1 MRHNKTLLL
10 IFFILLSLNALA
22 QINLRPGYI
31 VTNTNDIIHGYIDF
45 RTDMR
50 NAHQCTFKDPETNIT
65 TTYQPGEIYAYRFT
79 DDGKYYVTRTVT
91 IDNTP
96 RTLFLE
102 YIIQG
107 IISLYYYP
115 GDKTYFF
122 FEMENGNM
130 VEISKQDHKEIT
142 TEGGKTGYVR
152 DIRYV
157 GILKY
162 IFSKSR
168 QVEKKVSE
176 SSFDKFTLQNLTK
189 QYHYDVCETGQECIT
204 FESLKD
210 KKYIKL
216 SYTLSAGAK
225 FHNFSFGE
233 IYYLRTMNPLK
244 SFSPSVGLELGLAIP
259 RWSRIVGANISVD
272 ISKLAGE
279 RDQLPTAGSYYKLK
293 VEAIVIDNQIGIRFN
308 PFNSKVRPYIE
319 GGYYQ
324 TYLAGLSVDAFAQ
337 RYEGNAV
344 KEHKVNYADD
354 IPNFLM
360 GFYGKVG
367 IDIPLKKHKLSIC
380 GYHQQAKSDDTKLKT
395 TGVSAGFTF

>member
-1 MRHNKTLLL
+1 MRHNKALLL
-10 IFFILLSLNALA
+10 IFALILSLNALA

-45 RTDMR
+45 RTDTR

-65 TTYQPGEIYAYRFT
+65 TNYQPGEIYAYRFT

-96 RTLFLE
+96 KTLFLE

-107 IISLYYYP
+107 IISLYYYS

-122 FEMENGNM
+122 FEMEDGNM
-130 VEISKQDHKEIT
+130 IEISKQDSKEIT
-142 TEGGKTGYVR
+142 TENGKTGYVR

-168 QVEKKVSE
+168 QVEKKVTE
-176 SSFDKFTLQNLTK
+176 SSFDKFTLQSLTQ

-204 FESLKD
+204 FASRKD
-210 KKYIKL
+210 KGFIKL

-225 FHNFSFGE
+225 FQTFSSGD
-233 IYYLRTMNPLK
+233 IYYLQAMNPLK
-244 SFSPSVGLELGLAIP
+244 SFSPSVGLELGLVIP

-272 ISKLAGE
+272 ISKLTGE
-279 RDQLPTAGSYYKLK
+279 RDQLPAAGSYYKLK
-293 VEAIVIDNQIGIRFN
+293 VDAIVIDNQIGIRLN
-308 PFNSKVRPYIE
+308 PFKSKIRPYIE

-337 RYEGNAV
+337 RYEGDAV
-344 KEHKVNYADD
+344 KEHKVDYANDVSD
-354 IPNFLM
+354 FLM
-360 GFYGKVG
+360 GYYGKIGV
-367 IDIPLKKHKLSIC
+367 DFPLKNHWLSIC
-380 GYHQQAKSDDTKLKT
+380 GYYQQAKSEDTKLKT
-395 TGVSAGFTF
+395 TGISAGFTF